1 MERDRAE
8 PIWVSQS
15 GNSQATVRQQSRRC
29 TRSCRQF
36 IKIFDSLTDDL
47 TDIHFLLI

>member
-15 GNSQATVRQQSRRC
+15 GNSQATVKALHSQLSAIYQN
-29 TRSCRQF
+29 F
-36 IKIFDSLTDDL
+36 
-47 TDIHFLLI
+47 